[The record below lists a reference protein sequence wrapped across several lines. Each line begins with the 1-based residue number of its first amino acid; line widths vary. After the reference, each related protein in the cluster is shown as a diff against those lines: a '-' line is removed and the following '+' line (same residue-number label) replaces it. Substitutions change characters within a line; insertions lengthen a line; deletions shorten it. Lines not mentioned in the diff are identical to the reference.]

1 MRRRP
6 KLHAPAAQHPENAQR
21 RPAAFLDRDG
31 VLNHDD
37 GFIADPARVRW
48 IDGAARA
55 VRRLNAAGYFVFIV
69 TNQSGVARGLFSEA
83 QVEAVNAFIRA
94 SLAADGARI
103 DDVRFCP
110 HHPDGTHD
118 AYREVCDWRKPGA
131 GMLLDLMRSWPVES
145 AGSFMIGDRDT
156 DLQAAQGAGIRGFL
170 FCGGDLEAFVENCLA
185 ATAAKV

>member
-1 MRRRP
+1 MRQRLN
-6 KLHAPAAQHPENAQR
+6 LHAAAARHPESAQR

-37 GFIADPARVRW
+37 GFIANPERIRW

-83 QVEAVNAFIRA
+83 QAEAVNTFICAR
-94 SLAADGARI
+94 LATDGARV

-110 HHPDGTHD
+110 HHPEGTHE
-118 AYREVCDWRKPGA
+118 AYRKVCDWRKPGA
-131 GMLLDLMRSWPVES
+131 GMLLDLMRAWPVERS
-145 AGSFMIGDRDT
+145 GSFMIGDRET
-156 DLQAAQGAGIRGFL
+156 DLRAAQTAGVRGYL
-170 FCGGDLEAFVENCLA
+170 FPGGDLETFVESCLVA
-185 ATAAKV
+185 MAAKA